1 MNDTN
6 LGKARTTRRSSRR
19 CLFHRIW
26 SHVFAESGERCPRPF
41 QMLRTSSRA
50 FTCAE
55 ECALSKLDA
64 ENQTATELKAKRS
77 RCTPSQVKAHL
88 QTRYSIVVLA
98 QARSSSDPNVN
109 GKGRIV
115 RTILDERRTK
125 GRRVCSFRNET

>member
-1 MNDTN
+1 MTSLSVFLDPFTVFWANNEDQQGNMNDTK

-55 ECALSKLDA
+55 ECALSKVDA
-64 ENQTATELKAKRS
+64 EYQTATELKANRS
-77 RCTPSQVKAHL
+77 RCRPS
-88 QTRYSIVVLA
+88 
-98 QARSSSDPNVN
+98 
-109 GKGRIV
+109 
-115 RTILDERRTK
+115 
-125 GRRVCSFRNET
+125 